1 MPSDPLPVKIP
12 LYEKLALDLARQVE
26 LGTFRPGEKL
36 PSVRELS
43 SQRNLSITTV
53 LQSYHLLEDQGL
65 IESRPQSGYFIVQQ
79 TRLTAVPEMSS
90 PAPDPTQ
97 VSGSELTLMVLRDT
111 HRSDL
116 IQFGAGIAAPELLP
130 TDRLKRIMLSII
142 RAGKSRENIVGETAG
157 CIELRMQ
164 VAQRSFPSGLDLRS
178 EDIIITSG
186 CSEAVYLSLQ
196 AICKPG
202 DLVAIESPTYF
213 GILQALEAQ
222 GLRALEIP
230 THPSSGISLSAL
242 RFAVENH
249 PVRAC
254 LVISNFNNPL
264 GSCMPEENK
273 KELVALLAAHEIPLI
288 ENDIFG
294 ELYFSQQ
301 RPGTAKAYD
310 KKGLVLLCSSFS
322 KDISPGYRLGWIAPG
337 RFKQKIELLKMSLN
351 IGAPILPQLVV
362 AEFLASGH
370 YEHHLRTIRRAYAR
384 KVANMAQSVLRYFPP
399 GTRVT
404 DPGGGFVLWVQMDE
418 KVDSLELY
426 KLALSAGITLAPG
439 YLFSASPRYYNFIR
453 LNAASWSEKSDP
465 ALKKLGQIVDRL
477 ARVSIKSQE

>member
-1 MPSDPLPVKIP
+1 MPSAPLSAKIP
-12 LYEKLALDLARQVE
+12 LYEKLAIEMARQIEV
-26 LGTFRPGEKL
+26 GTFRPGERL

-43 SQRNLSITTV
+43 SQRSLSITTV
-53 LQSYHLLEDQGL
+53 LQAYHLLEDQGIL
-65 IESRPQSGYFIVQQ
+65 ESRPQSGYFVTQQ
-79 TRLTAVPEMSS
+79 ARLTAEPEISS

-97 VSGSELTLMVLRDT
+97 VSLSELTLMVLHDT
-111 HRSDL
+111 HRPDL

-130 TDRLKRIMLSII
+130 TNRLRRIMLSII
-142 RAGKSRENIVGETAG
+142 RAGNSRENAVGKTEG
-157 CIELRMQ
+157 CIELRLQ
-164 VAQRSFPSGLDLRS
+164 VAQRSFQSGLNLS
-178 EDIIITSG
+178 PEDIVITSG

-230 THPSSGISLSAL
+230 THPRTGISLDAL

-254 LVISNFNNPL
+254 LVITNFNNPL
-264 GSCMPEENK
+264 GSCMPDENK
-273 KELVALLAAHEIPLI
+273 KELVDLLAAHDIPLI

-301 RPGTAKAYD
+301 RPGIAKAYD
-310 KKGLVLLCSSFS
+310 QKGLVLLCSSFS

-337 RFKQKIELLKMSLN
+337 RFKARIEQLKMAIN

-362 AEFLASGH
+362 AEFLASGN
-370 YEHHLRTIRRAYAR
+370 YEHHLRSIRRAYAH
-384 KVANMAQSVLRYFPP
+384 KVGAMAQAIIRYFPKD
-399 GTRVT
+399 TRVT
-404 DPGGGFVLWVQMDE
+404 DPGGGFVLWVQLDK

-426 KLALSAGITLAPG
+426 KLALSSGISLAPG
-439 YLFSASPRYYNFIR
+439 YLFSATPRYYNFIR
-453 LNAASWSEKSDP
+453 LNAAFWSEKSEP
-465 ALKKLGQIVDRL
+465 ALKLLGQIVAEL
-477 ARVSIKSQE
+477 AGK